1 MPNLYTKSLEAT
13 IARRLA
19 SRRSNLLLQVGPLP
33 RSARALAA
41 EPARTRLNPLAKAC
55 LDLRSPLE
63 PAEIQSGAR
72 SFLSKCLT
80 QFACF
85 GTLKTPHITRNP
97 PEPAVEPAKKC
108 QRHAIFVRNRSLG
121 TRRNPLRNPRFF
133 GDAPRHLPISWCHTG
148 TLLYYY

>member
-55 LDLRSPLE
+55 LGLRSPLE

-72 SFLSKCLT
+72 SFLSRCLT

-97 PEPAVEPAKKC
+97 PEPAAEPARKCNRARARHDFGSKKK
-108 QRHAIFVRNRSLG
+108 S
-121 TRRNPLRNPRFF
+121 RNPPWQRRL
-133 GDAPRHLPISWCHTG
+133 LVLWCHTG